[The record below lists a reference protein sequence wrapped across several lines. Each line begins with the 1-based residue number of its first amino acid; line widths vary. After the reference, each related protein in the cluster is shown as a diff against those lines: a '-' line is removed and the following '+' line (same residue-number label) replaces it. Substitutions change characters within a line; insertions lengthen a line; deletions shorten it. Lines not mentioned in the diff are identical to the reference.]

1 VYWIKFAHQGKRYY
15 TSSKSERKRDAEHLL
30 AMYLGEIAS
39 GTFKGLKTSR
49 PAWSLRE
56 LLDDFEQ
63 DCTERKLRGVNRI
76 LSHLKPVRAYFAGR
90 AVAEVTT
97 QEVERYKKHRRT
109 VIKYG
114 GKGTVSDATINREV
128 QYLGQALRFAQE
140 RELIERLPRIKKYRE
155 THVRQGFFTKAEF
168 DRLVAFLPED
178 LKDFVRFGYYSGWRK
193 GEISRIEWR
202 DVQDTVIRLRPEV
215 SKNKDGRVLVLMGE
229 VAAIMA
235 RRRAA
240 QDAASPYVF
249 HRQGRP
255 VKDFRKAWRTACRKA
270 GMPAGAPQGRVFHDL
285 RRTTARNLSRADVPD
300 RIAMAMMGHKTRAM
314 YDRYNIVDEEDIR
327 RGMRRAEDY
336 ITAQGDN
343 RVTRSEQ
350 RQE

>member
-1 VYWIKFAHQGKRYY
+1 
-15 TSSKSERKRDAEHLL
+15 
-30 AMYLGEIAS
+30 
-39 GTFKGLKTSR
+39 
-49 PAWSLRE
+49 
-56 LLDDFEQ
+56 
-63 DCTERKLRGVNRI
+63 
-76 LSHLKPVRAYFAGR
+76 
-90 AVAEVTT
+90 
-97 QEVERYKKHRRT
+97 
-109 VIKYG
+109 
-114 GKGTVSDATINREV
+114 
-128 QYLGQALRFAQE
+128 
-140 RELIERLPRIKKYRE
+140 
-155 THVRQGFFTKAEF
+155 
-168 DRLVAFLPED
+168 
-178 LKDFVRFGYYSGWRK
+178 
-193 GEISRIEWR
+193 
-202 DVQDTVIRLRPEV
+202 
-215 SKNKDGRVLVLMGE
+215 MGE

-249 HRQGRP
+249 HRQGKP

-270 GMPAGAPQGRVFHDL
+270 GIPAGAPQGRVFHDL

-350 RQE
+350 RQDGF